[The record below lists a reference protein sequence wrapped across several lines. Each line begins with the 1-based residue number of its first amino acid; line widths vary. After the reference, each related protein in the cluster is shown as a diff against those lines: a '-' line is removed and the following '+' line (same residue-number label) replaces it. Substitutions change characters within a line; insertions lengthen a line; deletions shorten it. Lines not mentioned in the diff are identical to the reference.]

1 FFYPPKKSRPIKIMD
16 KHGEPVY
23 KETRYAR
30 INLVH
35 MPFFS
40 IRSQLSPE
48 VLDQPRDP
56 ATLMLSLIRESPE
69 QMVVDLKAGKVRYRS
84 MEMDMMAN
92 RLALYA
98 FFALLKKE
106 CPAPDR
112 QCKACDQCFLDFDG
126 VSRRQSEITRLYKQR
141 CGTRP
146 IEEMSTTGILGLE
159 KWNFNSL
166 RSHIN
171 KDLMNAFGPL
181 ALEKL
186 EIASTGK
193 KPNTRYGLRMDKA
206 AIEVVM

>member
-1 FFYPPKKSRPIKIMD
+1 MD